1 MKFKIFNF
9 ILFQLGW
16 FILILGAAMN
26 ETFTAVILSLSL
38 LAVHLLIIDQ
48 KLNEIKLI
56 LIAGFIGFLFDGII
70 QYYKLIIY
78 NSPGWE
84 FPLTPIWI
92 IILWMF
98 FAITL
103 NHSLVWLRNRM
114 ILSSIFGAIGGPLA
128 YLAGEKLGAII
139 ITQQLSLLLLSI
151 GWALITPFLI
161 SIGKTNA

>member
-1 MKFKIFNF
+1 MKFKILNF

-16 FILILGAAMN
+16 FILILGAAWN
-26 ETFTAVILSLSL
+26 ETFTAVILSLSI
-38 LAVHLLIIDQ
+38 LALHLSIIDQ
-48 KLNEIKLI
+48 KLSEIKLI

-70 QYYKLIIY
+70 QYYNLIIY

-103 NHSLVWLRNRM
+103 NHSLVWLKNRLL
-114 ILSSIFGAIGGPLA
+114 LSSLFGAIGGPLA
-128 YLAGEKLGAII
+128 YIAGEKLGAIT
-139 ITQQLSLLLLSI
+139 ITQQFSLVLLSI
-151 GWALITPFLI
+151 GWALITPILL
-161 SIGKTNA
+161 SIGKTND